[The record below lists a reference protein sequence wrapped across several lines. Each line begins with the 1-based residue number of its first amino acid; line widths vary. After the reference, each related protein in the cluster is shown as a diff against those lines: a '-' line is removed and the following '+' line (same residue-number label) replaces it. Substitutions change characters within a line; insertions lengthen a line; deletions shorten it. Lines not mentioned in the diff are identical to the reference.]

1 MYARSTT
8 VQGSPQTLDEGIAY
22 VRDQV
27 MPMVEQMDG
36 CVGLS
41 MLVDRGTGRCIVTTA
56 WESEEAMHASEEGVR
71 ESRSRAGE
79 ILGGRPEVAEW
90 EVTLMHRMRPA
101 DAGACT
107 RVIWGDREAGRMD
120 EDRDAFR
127 MTLIPKME
135 DLPGFCSV
143 SLLADR
149 VNGRTATAVTYESRA
164 ALEQANDRAAAL
176 REEFTRAIGM
186 EITDMAEFDLVIAHL
201 RVPELV

>member
-8 VQGSPQTLDEGIAY
+8 VHGSPQKIDEGIAY
-22 VRDQV
+22 VHDQV
-27 MPMVEQMDG
+27 MPLVEQMDG

-41 MLVDRGTGRCIVTTA
+41 MLADRASGRCIVTTA
-56 WESEEAMHASEEGVR
+56 WESEDAMRASAEGVR
-71 ESRSRAGE
+71 ASRARAGE
-79 ILGGRPEVAEW
+79 IFGAEPQVDEW
-90 EVTLMHRMRPA
+90 EIALVHRMRPA

-107 RVIWGDREAGRMD
+107 RVIWGSRDAGQMD

-149 VNGRTATAVTYESRA
+149 PHGRTATAVTYESRA
-164 ALEQANDRAAAL
+164 AMERANEQAAAM
-176 REEFTRAIGM
+176 REEFTRSIGM
-186 EITDMAEFDLVIAHL
+186 EIAEVAEFDLVIAHL
-201 RVPELV
+201 RVPEMV

>member
-8 VQGSPQTLDEGIAY
+8 VQGSPEKLDEGIAH

-27 MPMVEQMDG
+27 MPLVEQMDG
-36 CVGLS
+36 SVGLS
-41 MLVDRGTGRCIVTTA
+41 LLADRGSGRCIITTA
-56 WESEEAMHASEEGVR
+56 WETAEAMRASAEDVR
-71 ESRSRAGE
+71 ASRARTAE
-79 ILGGRPEVAEW
+79 ILGGEPEVAEW
-90 EVTLMHRMRPA
+90 EITLVHRMRPA
-101 DAGACT
+101 DRGACT
-107 RVIWGDREAGRMD
+107 RVIWGSRDAGRMD

-135 DLPGFCSV
+135 ELPGFCSV

-149 VNGRTATAVTYESRA
+149 EHGRTATAVTYESREA
-164 ALEQANDRAAAL
+164 MERANAQAAAM

-186 EITDMAEFDLVIAHL
+186 EIAEVAEFDLVIAHL

>member
-8 VQGSPQTLDEGIAY
+8 VHGNPQNLDQGVAY

-41 MLVDRGTGRCIVTTA
+41 MLADRASGRCIVTTA
-56 WESEEAMHASEEGVR
+56 WESEDAMHASAEGVR
-71 ESRSRAGE
+71 DSRARAAE
-79 ILGGRPEVAEW
+79 ILGGEPEVAEW
-90 EVTLMHRMRPA
+90 EIALVHRMRPA
-101 DAGACT
+101 DDGACT
-107 RVIWGDREAGRMD
+107 RVIWGSRDAGQMD

-149 VNGRTATAVTYESRA
+149 THGRTATAVTYESRA
-164 ALEQANDRAAAL
+164 AMDRANEQASAM

-186 EITDMAEFDLVIAHL
+186 EITEMAEFDLVIAHL
-201 RVPELV
+201 QVPELV